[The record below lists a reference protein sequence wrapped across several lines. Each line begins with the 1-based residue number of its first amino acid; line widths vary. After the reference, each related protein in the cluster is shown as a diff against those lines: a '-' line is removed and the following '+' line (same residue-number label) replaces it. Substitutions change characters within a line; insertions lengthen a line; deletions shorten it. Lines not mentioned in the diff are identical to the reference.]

1 MPRFTRAA
9 LVLPA
14 LALGACYHVTVDTGR
29 APNGQTIRQ
38 PFALGF
44 IYGIVPPKTVETA
57 SQCPNGVSKV
67 ESQMSFVNG
76 LVNAITFGIVTPMQI
91 DVACAGPGG
100 AGTGAAAAKT
110 LKVGAKASTADVQA
124 VFGKAADIST
134 ETGAPVYVQF

>member
-1 MPRFTRAA
+1 MRRFAKTA
-9 LVLPA
+9 LILPA

-29 APNGQTIRQ
+29 APNGQTIRE

-57 SQCPNGVSKV
+57 SRCPNGVSKV
-67 ESQMSFVNG
+67 ESQLSFVNG
-76 LVNAITFGIVTPMQI
+76 LVNIITFGIVTPMQI

-100 AGTGAAAAKT
+100 ASSGASAAKT
-110 LKVGAKASTADVQA
+110 LKVGANSSTADVQA
-124 VFGKAADIST
+124 VFGKAAEISK